1 MYSFFKNTKISQMS
15 DSFVTAIFIV
25 FSGGFQDAYTYMC
38 RGEVF
43 ANAQTGNIV
52 LMAAN
57 LFQGEFSHCLRY
69 LVPVISFMIGTFVA
83 EQIHSAFKHYE
94 KIHWRQ
100 IIILFEI
107 LLLFGV
113 GFIPHRYD
121 AVANAVVSFVCAMQ
135 VQTFRK
141 VRGHVYAST
150 MCIGNMR
157 SAIVSLFAF
166 FEFRDKKILQ
176 KSFVYFGVILI
187 FAIGA
192 GFGSIITKSL
202 GEKAIWVCCAFL
214 AISFAIMFIDLELSE
229 RRNSRQNR
237 KDNE

>member
-157 SAIVSLFAF
+157 NAIVSLFAF

-237 KDNE
+237 KENE